1 MNDRVF
7 PVQLLSRHFGAEV
20 PPVALTPEISDL
32 LARDCVVAIGV
43 SGGKDSDAC
52 AIAVNKHLNEIG
64 HTGPRLLVHSDLG
77 RIEWN
82 ESLPQCERLAA
93 HLGWELLVVRRQ
105 AGDMM
110 DRWKGRWKNNVAR
123 YADLSCVKLILPWS
137 TPSMRFCTSE
147 LKAAVISSALKKRFP
162 GRHIVNVAGIRRE
175 ESDSRAKAPI
185 AKADPRLDRKG
196 LEGYTWNAVIEFS
209 IDQVLGTIASSG
221 LSLHEGYSKYGM
233 SRISCTYCIMS
244 SEADLMASAGCVDNH
259 EVYIE
264 LVELEAESTFA
275 FQGSRWLA
283 DVAPHLLP
291 PKLGLAIVGAK
302 EKALLRQRAEA
313 RIPEH
318 LLYSKGW
325 PTAPV
330 TSAEADLIASV
341 RRDVASLLN
350 IKIGYLNGTQ
360 VVQRYDE
367 LLEQKAGK
375 EAAAMAKKAR
385 KQQKCA
391 SSEDVLNVDEEQT
404 DECESHVANRM

>member
-7 PVQLLSRHFGAEV
+7 PVQLLNRHFGAEV
-20 PPVALTPEISDL
+20 PRVAMTPEISSL

-77 RIEWN
+77 RIEWT

-110 DRWKGRWKNNVAR
+110 DRWQGRWKNNVAR

-162 GRHIVNVAGIRRE
+162 GQHIVNVAGIRRE
-175 ESDSRAKAPI
+175 ESDNRAKAPVS
-185 AKADPRLDRKG
+185 KPDPRLDRKG

-221 LSLHEGYSKYGM
+221 LALHEGYSKYGM
-233 SRISCTYCIMS
+233 SRISCAYCIMS

-291 PKLGLAIVGAK
+291 QDLRTAIVDAK
-302 EKALLRQRAEA
+302 EKAVLRQRAEA
-313 RIPEH
+313 RIPRD
-318 LLYSKGW
+318 LLYTKGW
-325 PTAPV
+325 PTKMVSP
-330 TSAEADLIASV
+330 AEAHLIAGV
-341 RRDVASLLN
+341 RNEVADILSL
-350 IKIGYLNGTQ
+350 KIGCTTADEVAFRYSELIKAKAVKDGAKVSRCAAHSSETLSDE
-360 VVQRYDE
+360 YDE
-367 LLEQKAGK
+367 Q
-375 EAAAMAKKAR
+375 
-385 KQQKCA
+385 
-391 SSEDVLNVDEEQT
+391 NVT
-404 DECESHVANRM
+404 RESDCQ

>member
-7 PVQLLSRHFGAEV
+7 PVQLLNRHFGAEV
-20 PPVALTPEISDL
+20 PPVAMTPEIASL
-32 LARDCVVAIGV
+32 LARDCVVAVGV

-64 HTGPRLLVHSDLG
+64 HSGHRLLVHSDLG
-77 RIEWN
+77 RIEWT

-110 DRWKGRWKNNVAR
+110 DRWQGRWKNNVAR

-137 TPSMRFCTSE
+137 PPSMRFCTSE

-162 GRHIVNVAGIRRE
+162 GQHIVNVAGIRRE
-175 ESDSRAKAPI
+175 ESDNRAKAPVS
-185 AKADPRLDRKG
+185 KPDPRLDRKG
-196 LEGYTWNAVIEFS
+196 LEGQTWNAVIEFS

-221 LSLHEGYSKYGM
+221 LALHEGYSKYGM
-233 SRISCTYCIMS
+233 SRISCAYCIMS

-275 FQGSRWLA
+275 FQGNRWLA

-291 PKLGLAIVGAK
+291 RQLRAAIVDAK
-302 EKALLRQRAEA
+302 EKAVMRQRAEA
-313 RIPEH
+313 RIPKE
-318 LLYSKGW
+318 LLYTKGW
-325 PTAPV
+325 PTKTV
-330 TSAEADLIASV
+330 TAEEAHLIACV
-341 RRDVASLLN
+341 RNEVANTLN
-350 IKIGYLNGTQ
+350 LKIGFTTADE
-360 VVQRYDE
+360 VAFRYSELINAKAAKDAVKVSRFAAHSGETLMGDGDE
-367 LLEQKAGK
+367 Q
-375 EAAAMAKKAR
+375 
-385 KQQKCA
+385 
-391 SSEDVLNVDEEQT
+391 STNDESN
-404 DECESHVANRM
+404 CR

>member
-7 PVQLLSRHFGAEV
+7 PVQLLNHHFGAEV
-20 PPVALTPEISDL
+20 PPVAMTPEIASL

-52 AIAVNKHLNEIG
+52 AIAVNKHLKEIG

-77 RIEWN
+77 RIEWT
-82 ESLPQCERLAA
+82 ESLSQCERLAA

-110 DRWKGRWKNNVAR
+110 DRWQGRWKNNVAR

-162 GRHIVNVAGIRRE
+162 GQHIVNVAGIRRE
-175 ESDSRAKAPI
+175 ESDNRAKAPVS
-185 AKADPRLDRKG
+185 KPDPRLDRKG
-196 LEGYTWNAVIEFS
+196 LEGYTWNAAIEFS

-221 LSLHEGYSKYGM
+221 LALHEGYAKYGM
-233 SRISCTYCIMS
+233 SRISCAYCIMS
-244 SEADLMASAGCVDNH
+244 SEADLIASAGCVDNH

-291 PKLGLAIVGAK
+291 QQLRAAIVDAK
-302 EKALLRQRAEA
+302 EKAVLRQRAEA
-313 RIPEH
+313 RIPKD
-318 LLYSKGW
+318 LLYTKGW
-325 PTAPV
+325 PTKMV
-330 TSAEADLIASV
+330 TASEAHLIAGVRNEIADLLNLKIRCTTADEVALRYSELINAKAAKDTV
-341 RRDVASLLN
+341 DVPRFAAYSGEAFLGEN
-350 IKIGYLNGTQ
+350 
-360 VVQRYDE
+360 DE
-367 LLEQKAGK
+367 LHINDQSNC
-375 EAAAMAKKAR
+375 R
-385 KQQKCA
+385 
-391 SSEDVLNVDEEQT
+391 
-404 DECESHVANRM
+404 

>member
-7 PVQLLSRHFGAEV
+7 PVQLLNRHFGAEV
-20 PPVALTPEISDL
+20 PPVAMTPEIASL
-32 LARDCVVAIGV
+32 LARDCVVAVGV

-64 HTGPRLLVHSDLG
+64 HSGHRLLVHSDLG
-77 RIEWN
+77 RIEWT

-110 DRWKGRWKNNVAR
+110 DRWQGRWKNNVAR

-162 GRHIVNVAGIRRE
+162 GQHIVNVAGIRRE
-175 ESDSRAKAPI
+175 ESDNRAKAPVS
-185 AKADPRLDRKG
+185 KPDPRLDRKG
-196 LEGYTWNAVIEFS
+196 LEGQTWNAVIEFS

-221 LSLHEGYSKYGM
+221 LALHEGYSKYGM
-233 SRISCTYCIMS
+233 SRISCAYCIMS

-275 FQGSRWLA
+275 FQGNRWLA

-291 PKLGLAIVGAK
+291 RQLRSAIVDAK
-302 EKALLRQRAEA
+302 EKAVIRQRAEA
-313 RIPEH
+313 RIPKD
-318 LLYSKGW
+318 LLYTKGW
-325 PTAPV
+325 PTKTV
-330 TSAEADLIASV
+330 TAEEAHLIACV
-341 RRDVASLLN
+341 RNEVANTLN
-350 IKIGYLNGTQ
+350 LKIGFTTADEVAVRYSELINAKAAKDAVKASRCAALPGESILSDDD
-360 VVQRYDE
+360 VQNTFDE
-367 LLEQKAGK
+367 SNC
-375 EAAAMAKKAR
+375 R
-385 KQQKCA
+385 
-391 SSEDVLNVDEEQT
+391 
-404 DECESHVANRM
+404 

>member
-7 PVQLLSRHFGAEV
+7 PVQLLNRHFGAEV
-20 PPVALTPEISDL
+20 PPVAMTPEIASL

-64 HTGPRLLVHSDLG
+64 HAGPRLLVHSDLG
-77 RIEWN
+77 RIEWT

-110 DRWKGRWKNNVAR
+110 DRWQGRWKNNVAR

-162 GRHIVNVAGIRRE
+162 GQHIVNVAGIRRE
-175 ESDSRAKAPI
+175 ESDNRAKAPVS
-185 AKADPRLDRKG
+185 KPDPRLDRKG
-196 LEGYTWNAVIEFS
+196 LDGYTWNAVIEFS

-221 LSLHEGYSKYGM
+221 LALHEGYSKYGM
-233 SRISCTYCIMS
+233 SRISCAYCIMS

-291 PKLGLAIVGAK
+291 QDLRAAIVDAK
-302 EKALLRQRAEA
+302 ERAVLRQRAEA
-313 RIPEH
+313 RIPKD
-318 LLYSKGW
+318 LLYTKGW
-325 PTAPV
+325 PTKMV
-330 TSAEADLIASV
+330 TAAEARLIASV
-341 RRDVASLLN
+341 RNEVADILN
-350 IKIGYLNGTQ
+350 LKIGCTTADEVAFRFSELIKAKAAKDAAKVSLFTSDPGDLFSAE
-360 VVQRYDE
+360 YDE
-367 LLEQKAGK
+367 RDG
-375 EAAAMAKKAR
+375 
-385 KQQKCA
+385 
-391 SSEDVLNVDEEQT
+391 
-404 DECESHVANRM
+404 NRDSNCI